1 MTKMIMI
8 IIIIVLDYLVEMDN
22 KKEYNN
28 ATKTLTLINKDRAN
42 SQQSECILEYSY
54 LSIFLKMKID
64 RFNLI
69 VMKLLWNYTCFS
81 LLMLYDVVCSSSIL
95 CLQNSLNSYMR
106 KAVFD
111 YSSVFPIG
119 FEDDY
124 YTATTYYILTIFLLV
139 YHLYMK

>member
-1 MTKMIMI
+1 MLQK
-8 IIIIVLDYLVEMDN
+8 L
-22 KKEYNN
+22 
-28 ATKTLTLINKDRAN
+28 LTLINKDRDY

-81 LLMLYDVVCSSSIL
+81 LLMLYNVVYSSSSIL
-95 CLQNSLNSYMR
+95 SLQNLLNSSVE
-106 KAVFD
+106 KAVFG